1 MTYITGDDMDK
12 FGQIRVEFFGSLPDG
27 TAVWKVGLHAQS
39 GLSAE
44 ILTFGAI
51 LHSLRVPTDTGE
63 VDVVLGKENLE
74 DYLKFGLCNSG
85 VVGRYANRIAGG
97 TFMLAGEQIRLEQN
111 LGQHC
116 IHGGSGCY
124 MGKNFAFSVVQ
135 EPQTLRLHLTCL
147 DDGAG
152 GFPGQ
157 LCFSV
162 DYVLSN
168 DTLRLEYC
176 ALPTHSTPWNVTS
189 HAYFDLNG
197 HGSGATGE
205 HMLQINADAVLYT
218 SPDGIPQSVPVKV
231 ADTSFDFRK
240 PRLLRDA
247 LSGDEPQLRQQGGFD
262 HNFCLNDIGCRRA
275 AVLHGCRSNITMEVW
290 TDQPGMQ
297 LFTLN
302 TVPFPIQG
310 KDGRQYSAH
319 GAICLETQQYPNAVN
334 EPGFPNPIIPAGQ
347 LAKTVT
353 EYRFNTDR
361 TKGSAEFGR
370 N

>member
-1 MTYITGDDMDK
+1 MKK
-12 FGQIRVEFFGSLPDG
+12 FGDFRTEPFGALANG
-27 TAVWKVGLHAQS
+27 TVVWKVCLRAES
-39 GLSAE
+39 GLTAE
-44 ILTFGAI
+44 ILTLGAI
-51 LHSLRVPTDTGE
+51 LHSLCVPTQCGE
-63 VDVVLGKENLE
+63 VDVVLGKEKLE
-74 DYLKFGLCNSG
+74 DYLKMGLCNSG
-85 VVGRYANRIAGG
+85 VIGRYANRIAGG
-97 TFMLAGEQIRLEQN
+97 TFSLNGEKVPLEKN
-111 LGQHC
+111 LGDHC

-124 MGKNFAFSVVQ
+124 MGKNFAFSITQ
-135 EPQTLRLHLTCL
+135 EEQALRLHLTHL
-147 DDGAG
+147 DNGAG

-157 LCFSV
+157 LFFSL

-176 ALPTHSTPWNVTS
+176 ALPTLDTPWNVTS

-247 LSGDEPQLRQQGGFD
+247 LAGESPQLRQQGGFD
-262 HNFCLNDIGCRRA
+262 HNFCLNGDGFRRA
-275 AVLHGCRSNITMEVW
+275 AVLHGCMSNITMEVW

-302 TVPFPIQG
+302 AVPFSIPG
-310 KDGRQYSAH
+310 KNGQKYDAH

-334 EPGFPNPIIPAGQ
+334 EAGFPNSIIVAGKPAR
-347 LAKTVT
+347 TVT
-353 EYRFNTDR
+353 AFRFANNGN
-361 TKGSAEFGR
+361 KGGAENGC